1 MQNITIIAMGKV
13 QKGFLSDG
21 CNEYI
26 KRLKPMC
33 NFKLIELDDEH
44 LPEKNLNQTLI
55 DKALDKES
63 VKILAAIPKQSF
75 VITLCIEGRQLSSQ
89 QLAETIAQK
98 GVEGYSNICLII
110 GSSHGLSEKVKAA
123 SHLRLSFSK
132 MTLPHQLARLI
143 ALEQI
148 YRALSIN
155 AGSKYHK

>member
-55 DKALDKES
+55 DKALEKES
-63 VKILAAIPKQSF
+63 VKILAHIPKQSY
-75 VITLCIEGRQLSSQ
+75 VITLCIEGKQLSSE

-98 GVEGYSNICLII
+98 GVEGFSNICFII
-110 GSSHGLSEKVKAA
+110 GSSHGLCDKVKKACDM
-123 SHLRLSFSK
+123 RLSLSK
-132 MTLPHQLARLI
+132 MTFPHRLARVMLSE
-143 ALEQI
+143 AL
-148 YRALSIN
+148 YRSLSIN
-155 AGSKYHK
+155 AGRKYHK

>member
-55 DKALDKES
+55 DKALEKES
-63 VKILAAIPKQSF
+63 VKIGICTKKFF
-75 VITLCIEGRQLSSQ
+75 VQ
-89 QLAETIAQK
+89 IA
-98 GVEGYSNICLII
+98 Y
-110 GSSHGLSEKVKAA
+110 
-123 SHLRLSFSK
+123 
-132 MTLPHQLARLI
+132 
-143 ALEQI
+143 
-148 YRALSIN
+148 
-155 AGSKYHK
+155 